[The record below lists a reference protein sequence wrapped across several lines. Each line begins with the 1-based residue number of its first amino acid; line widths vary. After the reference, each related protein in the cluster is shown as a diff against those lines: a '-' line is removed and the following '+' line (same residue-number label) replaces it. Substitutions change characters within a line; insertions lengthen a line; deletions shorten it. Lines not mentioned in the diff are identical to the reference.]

1 MSSMLDQAIIDAKML
16 REAASK
22 NAENQV
28 IEKYASEVKEAVE
41 RLLEED
47 PLDFE
52 EEDIDGGLDMGM
64 DDEMGVEDPSLDSAV
79 MSAIPAGHDAG
90 DNEVVTIDLDA
101 IIAAAETEESNDEDV
116 MDRESI
122 ADEVGIPEL
131 ADEEQALDPGF
142 SDDELAANRTNEKIN
157 HKDELE
163 DDEIEINESEL
174 KRVFEEML
182 AVNVPNEAEAA
193 LAEMAEAEDD
203 EEVELE
209 LEEEEV
215 LQVADGQ
222 DPAELEESKSLN
234 VKLQTRLKES
244 TITNKELLELL
255 GQAKERLQEINLSN
269 ARLFYTNRVLN
280 DGSLNERQ
288 RKQMAEHLQT
298 AQSVDEAK
306 TIFETLQRTVG
317 TGDKITK
324 ASKSLSE
331 AVTRN
336 SSARLRAR
344 QEVTSTIPT
353 PQKSRWAH
361 LAGIN

>member
-1 MSSMLDQAIIDAKML
+1 MSSMLEQAIIDAKML

-28 IEKYASEVKEAVE
+28 IERYASEVKEAVE

-47 PLDFE
+47 PLGFE
-52 EEDIDGGLDMGM
+52 EEELDGGLDM
-64 DDEMGVEDPSLDSAV
+64 DMGLEEPAEDPAVDAAV
-79 MSAIPAGHDAG
+79 MSAIPAGHESG
-90 DNEVVTIDLDA
+90 DDEVVTIDLDA
-101 IIAAAETEESNDEDV
+101 IIAAAESEESNDEDI

-142 SDDELAANRTNEKIN
+142 SEDELAANRTNEKIN

-163 DDEIEINESEL
+163 NDEIEINEEEL
-174 KRVFEEML
+174 QRVFQEML
-182 AVNVPNEAEAA
+182 TVNVPNAAEEA
-193 LAEMAEAEDD
+193 LAEIAEIEGDD
-203 EEVELE
+203 A
-209 LEEEEV
+209 EEEEEEEAP
-215 LQVADGQ
+215 QAADGQ

-234 VKLQTRLKES
+234 TKLQADLQES
-244 TITNKELLELL
+244 ATKNKELLELL

-280 DGSLNERQ
+280 NGSLNERQ

-317 TGDKITK
+317 NGDKVAK
-324 ASKSLSE
+324 ANKSLSE
-331 AVTRN
+331 AVTKN